1 MGILDKFKNALSS
14 SGVAR
19 LDISKRFSLD
29 RHSFTGTM
37 SKFHVATDQES
48 KEKYGLKLLDK
59 AKTKLF
65 RARFKGLKKPSE
77 ADIGRKISHPN
88 IVVTHES
95 GFTTTGQEYILMEYM
110 DGPGLNVVIKNR
122 DEKIVKNRLAM
133 IRIMA
138 SALQAVHDA
147 GFIHRDV
154 CPRNYICSK
163 KLNNIKLID
172 FGLTVPDEAPYRQP
186 GNRTGT
192 PQYMAP
198 EIVRR
203 RSTDPRVDIFA
214 FGVTIYRFLTWE
226 HPWGTTDTS
235 GMAALA
241 HDSRPHTDILKHRP
255 KLDPRLAK
263 AVQDCLIVNPEKR
276 MKSCKRFIAAIR
288 SVEKEDMG

>member
-1 MGILDKFKNALSS
+1 MGLFDKFKNALSS
-14 SGVAR
+14 SGVQR

-37 SKFHVATDQES
+37 SKFHVATDQAT
-48 KEKYGLKLLDK
+48 KEKFGLKLLDK
-59 AKTKLF
+59 EKTKLF

-77 ADIGRKISHPN
+77 AAIGKQIIHPN
-88 IVVTHES
+88 VVVTHES

-122 DEKIVKNRLAM
+122 DERIVKNRLAM

-138 SALQAVHDA
+138 KALQAVHDA
-147 GFIHRDV
+147 GFIHRDI

-163 KLNNIKLID
+163 SLKDIKLID
-172 FGLTVPDEAPYRQP
+172 FGLSVPDLPPYRQP

-192 PQYMAP
+192 PQYMSP

-203 RSTDPRVDIFA
+203 RPTDPRVDVFS
-214 FGVTIYRFLTWE
+214 FGVTVYRFLTWE
-226 HPWGTTDTS
+226 HPWGSTDTS
-235 GMAALA
+235 GVAALA
-241 HDSRPHTDILKHRP
+241 HDSRPPTDILQHRP

-276 MKSCKRFIAAIR
+276 MASCKRFMATIR
-288 SVEKEDMG
+288 SVEKEDVS